1 MCVSSCQS
9 VMCLYVLCMHVSLSM
24 LLYVSLCMCV
34 REQVSVFDFEHVS
47 VYEAGNACDFFFYR
61 LLVGECEH
69 VL

>member
-1 MCVSSCQS
+1 
-9 VMCLYVLCMHVSLSM
+9 M

-61 LLVGECEH
+61 LLGGECEH